1 MNEGILGAIAN
12 PQLADV
18 AGALQYRKSRMD
30 EDEAKRKE
38 LRMNQLIAQAIP
50 NMAEDSPLR
59 EIAQTDPQKFA
70 MMAKVLNIPLNEGE
84 RFEQLRSRVGQLS
97 ALAESDPREAYQY
110 AQRIQAE
117 NQRNGI
123 QDTNLDKWLQTVDKD
138 PITGFNALHVMNQS
152 LNPVKADVITAKD
165 KAEIALKEKEL
176 NWKMSQPAGGADNKP
191 AANIEIYNEWKK
203 IKASGDTEG
212 AEAFA
217 RANRLMPEWGQ
228 DPENRGKIKS
238 KEVGIAS
245 TNKLIDEFYSKI
257 QPINVGISNYSRAIE
272 LLDKDGAKSGVIDNL
287 IPSFTAATQE
297 LDNLKLRFGADIL
310 SSGIFGAQVSD
321 RDVKNAFSMAAP
333 PMDEKP
339 LKAWLK
345 DKKESQEKVRS
356 IYEGA
361 IKYLAKGNTVADLA
375 DLQAKERDKNGK
387 NENKPTV
394 SNW

>member
-1 MNEGILGAIAN
+1 
-12 PQLADV
+12 
-18 AGALQYRKSRMD
+18 MD
-30 EDEAKRKE
+30 KDEAKRKE
-38 LRMNQLIAQAIP
+38 LRMNQFIAQAVP
-50 NMAEDSPLR
+50 NMAPDSPIR
-59 EIAQTDPQKFA
+59 KIFEDDPKMGA
-70 MMAKVLNIPLNEGE
+70 AISKAIGIPLNDGE
-84 RFEQLRSRVGQLS
+84 AWEKFRGNVAQLHS
-97 ALAESDPREAYQY
+97 LAKADPRLAIERAN
-110 AQRIQAE
+110 AMKAE
-117 NQRNGI
+117 NDRLGI
-123 QDTNLDKWLQTVDKD
+123 IDQPLNKWVGGMNSAMEKGDQDGV
-138 PITGFNALHVMNQS
+138 ITLFNSLGVMNDNI
-152 LNPVKADVITAKD
+152 NPEKADVIS
-165 KAEIALKEKEL
+165 AEKKEEFRLKEKEL
-176 NWKMSQPAGGADNKP
+176 DWKMSQPGGGEGNRP

-203 IKASGDTEG
+203 IKASGDEQG

-257 QPINVGISNYSRAIE
+257 QPINVGIANYDRAIE
-272 LLDKDGAKSGVIDNL
+272 LLGAPGARSGVIDNL
-287 IPSFTAATQE
+287 IPSFTAASQE

-310 SSGIFGAQVSD
+310 SSGVFGVQVSD

-333 PMDEKP
+333 PMDEEP

-356 IYEGA
+356 VYEGA

-375 DLQAKERDKNGK
+375 DYQATERDKRDRP
-387 NENKPTV
+387 ENKPTV